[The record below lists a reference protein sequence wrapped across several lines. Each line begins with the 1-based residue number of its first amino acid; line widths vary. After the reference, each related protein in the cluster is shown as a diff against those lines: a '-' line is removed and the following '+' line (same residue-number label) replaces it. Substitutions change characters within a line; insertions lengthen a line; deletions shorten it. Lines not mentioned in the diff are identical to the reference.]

1 MKIKVMNV
9 VGARPNFMKIAPI
22 IFEMNKHPE
31 LELKLLHT
39 GQHYDAEMSRFFF
52 EDLRIPEPDIY
63 LGVGSWNHG
72 EQTRQDHD
80 RI

>member
-1 MKIKVMNV
+1 MTTQALNV

-22 IFEMNKHPE
+22 ISEMKKHPD

-63 LGVGSWNHG
+63 LGVGSGNHW
-72 EQTRQDHD
+72 EQTRQDHG

>member
-1 MKIKVMNV
+1 MKIKVLNI

-22 IFEMNKHPE
+22 ISEMKKHPD

-39 GQHYDAEMSRFFF
+39 GQHYDAEVQVLFRRFA
-52 EDLRIPEPDIY
+52 DSGTGYISWRGLRE
-63 LGVGSWNHG
+63 SWG
-72 EQTRQDHD
+72 TDRQDHD

>member
-1 MKIKVMNV
+1 MTIKALNV

-22 IFEMNKHPE
+22 ISEMKKHPD

-52 EDLRIPEPDIY
+52 RRFADSGTGYIFWRGLRE
-63 LGVGSWNHG
+63 SWG
-72 EQTRQDHD
+72 RPA
-80 RI
+80 RS